1 MKSLI
6 FLLLIATLLTGCG
19 GNKASEAE
27 EQQLEDLLYEYL
39 TAYEAFH
46 FEEVERL
53 KEELERMLDA
63 TQFRDDTNEV
73 LSGFVASINEAK
85 YVGLDAYK
93 LYLKND
99 VPAAYDGIFN
109 EVLLQHKMEVTHE

>member
-6 FLLLIATLLTGCG
+6 ILLLIAILLTGCG
-19 GNKASEAE
+19 DTASEAE

-73 LSGFVASINEAK
+73 LSGFVASINKAK

-109 EVLLQHKMEVTHE
+109 EVLLQHKMEVTH